1 MGPVVVKVAADGRM
15 TLPAAVRRALEIN
28 DGDARLSIDVAD
40 GAAVLRPAVVISRED
55 AWAYTPE
62 HLGSVRRAR
71 AQAAAGELKSLPD
84 DIAKKL
90 GKTP

>member
-28 DGDARLSIDVAD
+28 DGDAQLSIDVSD
-40 GAAVLRPAVVISRED
+40 GAAVLRPAVTIPRED

-62 HLGSVRRAR
+62 HLESLKRAR
-71 AQAAAGELKSLPD
+71 AQAQVGELKAMPND
-84 DIAKKL
+84 VVEKL
-90 GKTP
+90 S